1 MCRKSAERLPAM
13 LRVQVLVF
21 DILRSLAPIVRQI
34 SHHDPSL
41 ADQIRR
47 AGASVALNLAEG
59 RGSQGRNGKARFHN
73 ALGSL
78 REVQAALEV
87 AKAFEYV
94 TGIDA
99 DLAQRIDCALAMV
112 FGLIRA

>member
-1 MCRKSAERLPAM
+1 M

-21 DILRSLAPIVRQI
+21 DILRSLTPMIRQI
-34 SHHDPSL
+34 ASHDASL

-59 RGSQGRNGKARFHN
+59 RGSAGRNAKARFHN

-87 AKAFEYV
+87 ACAFEYAAA
-94 TGIDA
+94 IDS
-99 DLAQRIDCALAMV
+99 DLAYRIDSALAMI

>member
-1 MCRKSAERLPAM
+1 M

-41 ADQIRR
+41 VDQIRR
-47 AGASVALNLAEG
+47 AAASVALNLAEG
-59 RGSQGRNGKARFHN
+59 RGSRGRNAKARFHN

-78 REVQAALEV
+78 REVQAALQV
-87 AKAFEYV
+87 AMAFEYV
-94 TGIDA
+94 ASVDS
-99 DLAQRIDCALAMV
+99 DLSQRIDCALAMI
-112 FGLIRA
+112 FGLVRA

>member
-1 MCRKSAERLPAM
+1 M

-34 SHHDPSL
+34 SRHDPSL
-41 ADQIRR
+41 ADQVRR
-47 AGASVALNLAEG
+47 AASSVALNLAEG
-59 RGSQGRNGKARFHN
+59 VGSAGRNSKARYHN

-94 TGIDA
+94 ASINA
-99 DLAQRIDCALAMV
+99 DLAQRIDSALAMI
-112 FGLIRA
+112 FGLVRA

>member
-1 MCRKSAERLPAM
+1 M

-34 SHHDPSL
+34 SHHDSSL

-47 AGASVALNLAEG
+47 AASSVALNLAEG
-59 RGSQGRNGKARFHN
+59 VGSRGRNSKARFHN
-73 ALGSL
+73 ALGSM

-87 AKAFEYV
+87 AMAFEYV
-94 TGIDA
+94 AAIES
-99 DLAQRIDCALAMV
+99 DLAQRIDSALAMI